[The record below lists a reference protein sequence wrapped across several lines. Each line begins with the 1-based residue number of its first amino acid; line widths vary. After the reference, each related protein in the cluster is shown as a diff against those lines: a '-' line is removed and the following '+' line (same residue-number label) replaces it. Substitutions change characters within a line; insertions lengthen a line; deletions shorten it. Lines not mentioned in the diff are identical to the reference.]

1 MCMLDKIRAKR
12 DGIYAIVRRR
22 KAEKLWV
29 FGSCARKEER
39 LDCDV
44 RRCGMI
50 VRDGK
55 CYAENP
61 LPVLKITGFET
72 FAPHQMRVVFNDGE
86 TRIFDGRTLL
96 KGEAFAPL
104 ADADT
109 FADCRLDYETLTWL
123 DGELDVAPEFVYE
136 NSMTCH

>member
-1 MCMLDKIRAKR
+1 
-12 DGIYAIVRRR
+12 
-22 KAEKLWV
+22 
-29 FGSCARKEER
+29 
-39 LDCDV
+39 
-44 RRCGMI
+44 MI

-72 FAPHQMRVVFNDGE
+72 FAPHRMKVVFNDGE

-104 ADADT
+104 ADANT
-109 FADCRLDYETLTWL
+109 FADCKLDYETLTWL

-136 NSMTCH
+136 NSMICH